1 MPYEAT
7 GRVHQKRRTRQ
18 ALVGAARELVAAGY
32 EPSVEQAAERA
43 GIARTTAYRYFP
55 NHRSLVLAAHPETGA
70 RTLLPEDPPS
80 DAADRLDLVVTNF
93 IQLIIDTEPAQRTML
108 RLSLEPDPTQRGE
121 LPLRKGRA
129 IAWIAEALEPL
140 RECLTRE
147 QLHGLVLAIRSVI
160 GIEALAWLTDVGGL
174 TRDDA
179 AASMRWSAHALLAAA
194 RTTGPLPTGPTHV
207 RRPGDADRT
216 APGETRE
223 VRG

>member
-1 MPYEAT
+1 MADVSIPYEAT
-7 GRVHQKRRTRQ
+7 GRIHQKGRTRQ
-18 ALVGAARELVAAGY
+18 ALVDAARELVAAGS

-55 NHRSLVLAAHPETGA
+55 NQRSLVLAAHPELGA
-70 RTLLPEDPPS
+70 STLLPEDPPS
-80 DAADRLDLVVTNF
+80 DPADRLDVVVTNF

-129 IAWIAEALEPL
+129 VAWIAEALEPL
-140 RECLTRE
+140 RERMTSE

-160 GIEALAWLTDVGGL
+160 GIEALAWLTDIGGL
-174 TRDDA
+174 TRDAA

-194 RTTGPLPTGPTHV
+194 LTTGPPPTTPT
-207 RRPGDADRT
+207 RGDT
-216 APGETRE
+216 EQQ
-223 VRG
+223 

>member
-18 ALVGAARELVAAGY
+18 ALVDAARELVAAGS

-55 NHRSLVLAAHPETGA
+55 NQRSLVLAAHPETGA
-70 RTLLPEDPPS
+70 RTLLPDDPPTG
-80 DAADRLDLVVTNF
+80 AADRLDVVVTSF
-93 IQLIIDTEPAQRTML
+93 IRLIIDTEPAQRTML
-108 RLSLEPDPTQRGE
+108 RLSLEPEPEQRGE

-140 RECLTRE
+140 RERMSSE

-160 GIEALAWLTDVGGL
+160 GIEALAWLTDIGGL

-194 RTTGPLPTGPTHV
+194 LTTEPPP
-207 RRPGDADRT
+207 T
-216 APGETRE
+216 APTR
-223 VRG
+223 GDTNQQ